1 MKKFDTMNV
10 IPFIDIMLVLLA
22 IVLMSATFVAQGKI
36 TVNSP
41 TSSTTSAVQAD
52 DMKNHKLITIQA
64 DSQIHLD
71 DEAITFEALTEKILT
86 WEAEQTVNLKIDAQ
100 APFSDFVKIGDLLR
114 KQKITKINIL
124 ALPEKP

>member
-41 TSSTTSAVQAD
+41 TSSTTSTVQAD
-52 DMKNHKLITIQA
+52 DIKNHKLITIQA